1 MEHRWLAR
9 ERGMEQRRGARQLA
23 MAVGGDQGGG
33 RRRATGV
40 DQPASGR
47 GAIARP
53 WAMEALSF
61 GLTITI

>member
-1 MEHRWLAR
+1 MQRSRGKREERRGEFVEHRRLGR

-23 MAVGGDQGGG
+23 MAVGDDQGGG

-47 GAIARP
+47 GAIA
-53 WAMEALSF
+53 
-61 GLTITI
+61 